1 MMNENPLK
9 VYGDITV
16 VTGKYEKDGKEKNRY
31 HKVGTL
37 LATPHFSRIAIKLD
51 SLPYQTN
58 DKGEIWLNVFAK
70 EENEQKSDNIDA
82 QATNSQIKL
91 SDIPF

>member
-1 MMNENPLK
+1 MNDNPLK
-9 VYGDITV
+9 AYGDITV

-51 SLPYQTN
+51 SLPYHTN
-58 DKGEIWLNVFAK
+58 EKGEIWLNVFVK
-70 EENEQKSDNIDA
+70 EDAEQKLDEVVTDTDEPINL
-82 QATNSQIKL
+82 N
-91 SDIPF
+91 DIPF